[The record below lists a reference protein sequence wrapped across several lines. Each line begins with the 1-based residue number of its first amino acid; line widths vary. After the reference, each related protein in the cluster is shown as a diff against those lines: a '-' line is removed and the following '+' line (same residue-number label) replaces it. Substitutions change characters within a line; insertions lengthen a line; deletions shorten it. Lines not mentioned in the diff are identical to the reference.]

1 MRCNVDSG
9 IRPSEVNPSSKVR
22 SEMQRGACTAVTT
35 YLAVFRPLVTIFH
48 FSEPIPLQW
57 KCVDISRVRAHRIV
71 LYAAS
76 SYFRALLSGP
86 WANVNQ
92 ETHTVGEISGHTLNA
107 IVSYCYTGR
116 IDIDADNIYEIAV
129 NASMMNLV
137 KLESWCEQYLANSMR
152 LMNCVDLI
160 QFGELYNMRHLK
172 AKGIE
177 MALLQF
183 QHLMKFDEFL
193 EMRVESLE
201 ELLAS
206 DHLFV
211 YSEEVAY
218 DAAIQWIRHDAT
230 NRKQFFARLVLLVR
244 LEQIKS
250 PVSCV
255 SAEENCG
262 TVRDVYKSQSFSL
275 IICFSLC
282 STMYVSIPFH

>member
-1 MRCNVDSG
+1 M
-9 IRPSEVNPSSKVR
+9 
-22 SEMQRGACTAVTT
+22 
-35 YLAVFRPLVTIFH
+35 
-48 FSEPIPLQW
+48 
-57 KCVDISRVRAHRIV
+57 RAHRIV

-76 SYFRALLSGP
+76 SYFRALLSGL
-86 WANVNQ
+86 WANANQ
-92 ETHTVGEISGHTLNA
+92 DTHTIGEISGHTLSA

-116 IDIDADNIYEIAV
+116 IDLDADNIYEIAV

-137 KLESWCEQYLANSMR
+137 KLESWCEKYLADSMR
-152 LMNCVDLI
+152 LKNCVDLL
-160 QFGELYNMRHLK
+160 QFGELHNMRQLK
-172 AKGIE
+172 AKGVE

-218 DAAIQWIRHDAT
+218 DAAIQWIRHDST
-230 NRKQFFARLVLLVR
+230 NRKRFFSRLVLLVR
-244 LEQIKS
+244 LDQIKS

-255 SAEENCG
+255 SAANNWG
-262 TVRDVYKSQSFSL
+262 TVRDVCKSQSFSL
-275 IICFSLC
+275 IIGFSMC
-282 STMYVSIPFH
+282 SRMYVNTPYH